1 MSPVRGELLRPP
13 DFVTLYVYII
23 QDVTDPVLWQWRCTT
38 SWLAVYQRCLSL
50 VSTLLT
56 TLKYNFLQNAFDFIG
71 VHQDRIHQVGTVPRV
86 DLNLCSSSVRI
97 QVLCVLYIR

>member
-1 MSPVRGELLRPP
+1 MY
-13 DFVTLYVYII
+13 YVI
-23 QDVTDPVLWQWRCTT
+23 QDVSDPVLWQWRCTT

-86 DLNLCSSSVRI
+86 DVNHCSSSMRI
-97 QVLCVLYIR
+97 QILSVFQIKDCTVM